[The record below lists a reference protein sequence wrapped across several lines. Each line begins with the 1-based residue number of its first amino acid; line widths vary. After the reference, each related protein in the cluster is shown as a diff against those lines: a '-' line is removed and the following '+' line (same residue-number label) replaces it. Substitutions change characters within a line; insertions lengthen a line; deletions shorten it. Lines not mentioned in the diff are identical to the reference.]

1 MASTADRQNN
11 SCLLT
16 SIKTIAGVIK
26 GLFMPSTPPLPID
39 KVTLRTGV
47 VWREG
52 LSKSDLWAD
61 IQTTKSKMGIPIGP
75 LPSGARNI
83 DNIVEKIR
91 VDKTIEAL
99 MTKAKVEVV
108 IPEGAI
114 FVRIKGITSGGMA
127 VEGVGSNTTPIA
139 GIAQGQGIIR

>member
-1 MASTADRQNN
+1 MASSADRQNN
-11 SCLLT
+11 SGLLT
-16 SIKTIAGVIK
+16 SVKTIAALIK
-26 GLFMPSTPPLPID
+26 GLFVPSTPPLPID

-91 VDKTIEAL
+91 VDKTIETI

-114 FVRIKGITSGGMA
+114 LTRVKGITSSGEA
-127 VEGVGSNTTPIA
+127 VTGIAQNDIPIA
-139 GIAQGQGIIR
+139 GISKGSGIIR

>member
-1 MASTADRQNN
+1 MASSADKQENGAI
-11 SCLLT
+11 LT
-16 SIKTIAGVIK
+16 SVKTIAALIK
-26 GLFMPSTPPLPID
+26 GLFIPSTPPIPID

-61 IQTTKSKMGIPIGP
+61 IQNTKSKMGIPIGP

-91 VDKTIEAL
+91 VDKTIETI

-114 FVRIKGITSGGMA
+114 LTRVKGITADGIP
-127 VEGVGSNTTPIA
+127 VTGVAQNDIPIA
-139 GIAQGQGIIR
+139 GISKGSGIIR

>member
-1 MASTADRQNN
+1 MASSADRQNN
-11 SCLLT
+11 SGLLT
-16 SIKTIAGVIK
+16 SVKTIAALIK
-26 GLFMPSTPPLPID
+26 GLFVPSTPPLPID

-75 LPSGARNI
+75 LPSGAR
-83 DNIVEKIR
+83 
-91 VDKTIEAL
+91 KTIETI

-114 FVRIKGITSGGMA
+114 LTRVKGITSSGEA
-127 VEGVGSNTTPIA
+127 VTGIAQNDIPIA
-139 GIAQGQGIIR
+139 GISKGSGIIR

>member
-1 MASTADRQNN
+1 MASSADRQNN
-11 SCLLT
+11 SGFLT

-26 GLFMPSTPPLPID
+26 GLFVPSTPPLPID

-114 FVRIKGITSGGMA
+114 FVRIKGITSDGAA
-127 VEGVGSNTTPIA
+127 VEGVGQNTTPIA

>member
-1 MASTADRQNN
+1 MASSADRQNN
-11 SCLLT
+11 SGLLT
-16 SIKTIAGVIK
+16 SVKTIAALIK

-61 IQTTKSKMGIPIGP
+61 IQNTKSKMGIPIGP

-91 VDKTIEAL
+91 VDKTLETF

-114 FVRIKGITSGGMA
+114 LTRIKGITSSGEA
-127 VEGVGSNTTPIA
+127 VTGIAQNDIPIA
-139 GIAQGQGIIR
+139 GISKGSGIIR